1 MDTKETFNKELTQ
14 EFDNFCHNLRVLRR
28 RNGYTLAQM
37 ARILKLSTAEFAE
50 LEQGNIPDSVDI
62 SLCFLLAA
70 RFGIPFADQ
79 FGTRL

>member
-1 MDTKETFNKELTQ
+1 MKARNRNKAIVQ

-28 RNGYTLAQM
+28 RSGYTLAQM
-37 ARILKLSTAEFAE
+37 AKILKLSAAELAE
-50 LEQGNIPDSVDI
+50 LEQGNIPGSVDI
-62 SLCFLLAA
+62 SLCFLLSA